1 MAPERPDKG
10 DLLVSDA
17 VLGASQGRRHE
28 YNNRMIAMLLA
39 IKKTLPPQRLGAPSP
54 SEMDTPYGDNLRLA
68 IGRNTDPS
76 QAEFL
81 LTVESKRELL
91 SPIEW
96 NRVT

>member
-1 MAPERPDKG
+1 
-10 DLLVSDA
+10 
-17 VLGASQGRRHE
+17 
-28 YNNRMIAMLLA
+28 MIAMVLA
-39 IKKTLPPQRLGAPSP
+39 IKKTLPPQRLDAPSP

-81 LTVESKRELL
+81 PTVESKPELL
-91 SPIEW
+91 SPMEW